1 MKSRGTPRLRTS
13 MAPPFL
19 SPKHATA
26 SSALLVGPLDGRD
39 QRRSAITTR
48 IAPTRLAGRRPRR
61 LRQSRARSWSRS
73 DAGYS
78 LQGRAAET
86 VGSLKRNSGSSSS
99 CFACRLPETL
109 HPRRQVDDEHVV
121 RAHDAPPR
129 RGVANVKLLSSADAG
144 ELCIHVQDVLEPRN
158 KFVVVNELLFQQLLE
173 PWRESAR
180 GQRHERQKSTRAPCV
195 NARTPS
201 LAGRIKAKAEAGAY
215 ERSL

>member
-1 MKSRGTPRLRTS
+1 
-13 MAPPFL
+13 
-19 SPKHATA
+19 
-26 SSALLVGPLDGRD
+26 
-39 QRRSAITTR
+39 
-48 IAPTRLAGRRPRR
+48 
-61 LRQSRARSWSRS
+61 
-73 DAGYS
+73 
-78 LQGRAAET
+78 
-86 VGSLKRNSGSSSS
+86 
-99 CFACRLPETL
+99 
-109 HPRRQVDDEHVV
+109 
-121 RAHDAPPR
+121 
-129 RGVANVKLLSSADAG
+129 VKLLSSADAG